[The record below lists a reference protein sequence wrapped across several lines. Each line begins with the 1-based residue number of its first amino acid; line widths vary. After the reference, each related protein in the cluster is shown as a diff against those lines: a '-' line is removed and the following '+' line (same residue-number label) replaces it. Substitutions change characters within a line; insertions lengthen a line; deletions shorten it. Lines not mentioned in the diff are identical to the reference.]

1 MKLPKQIKGS
11 SASRGKDLTADELSQ
26 LQSIFDQL
34 VMVRDRRFLWGRL
47 EDKNVLRKST
57 KLIQELLQRYEVKQ

>member
-11 SASRGKDLTADELSQ
+11 AASRGKDLTADELSE
-26 LQSIFDQL
+26 LQSILDQL

-47 EDKNVLRKST
+47 EDKGALRRST
-57 KLIQELLQRYEVKQ
+57 KLIQELLQRYEAKQ

>member
-11 SASRGKDLTADELSQ
+11 AASRGKDLTADELSQ

>member
-11 SASRGKDLTADELSQ
+11 AASRGADLTADELSQ